1 MIAVTAFIFKAII
14 GSERTFAMPGL
25 IFGKQE
31 RWYEYPVAS
40 GGNMHGGIFIK
51 QISGNNDMVE
61 LIPFTL
67 VFVCSRM
74 IQDVGIGEK
83 VIKFVRLRSCGDF
96 FGSQYLCDTGIFRCI
111 VEVTHDQD
119 LRICAN
125 SQ

>member
-83 VIKFVRLRSCGDF
+83 VIKLFASVLVV
-96 FGSQYLCDTGIFRCI
+96 IFSAASICVI
-111 VEVTHDQD
+111 LVFSGVS
-119 LRICAN
+119 LKSPMIRI
-125 SQ
+125 